1 MKNVDLELLFSKNII
16 NLGTYGGIFGS
27 VEVDAELSVILDLN
41 YIHSLRLEKWR
52 LHRRCRFKI
61 KVKC

>member
-1 MKNVDLELLFSKNII
+1 MELLFSKKKSI

-41 YIHSLRLEKWR
+41 YIHSFRLEKWR
-52 LHRRCRFKI
+52 LHRR
-61 KVKC
+61 